1 MAVMVR
7 TASYTMAFPMVCP
20 VLPLRMASATTA
32 YMLSLAGLSEAPS
45 MPKMRSSLTCRRKPQ
60 HIRRSAQ
67 MRAVIVHAQ
76 RGVSQGAGTRVT
88 TAGLGLQGMVVEPGH
103 LRRAP
108 CMQRPGCQMH

>member
-45 MPKMRSSLTCRRKPQ
+45 MPKMRSSLTCRHKQRQIGRGPQ
-60 HIRRSAQ
+60 K
-67 MRAVIVHAQ
+67 RAVSVHA
-76 RGVSQGAGTRVT
+76 
-88 TAGLGLQGMVVEPGH
+88 
-103 LRRAP
+103 
-108 CMQRPGCQMH
+108 